1 MILCSRGPHGMA
13 SPVPD
18 DIIPALGST
27 WTTTMKKDAFLA
39 RLFAVLLFLLPLIQA
54 SGCGTT
60 KTIYKKVSK
69 TVALNKPGLKKRVL
83 VLPIMDQSGLQ
94 ERSVSELTVTFVD
107 LLNKNEELLA
117 RRSTEALPLDTQL
130 RSPRFG
136 IIVDPDLA
144 KRAEEM
150 CMNVV
155 ITIVISPFE
164 IRRKKTGIWPFRGTK
179 TEFEVSMVVNALD
192 ITNGTLFLT
201 NLESTLVK
209 AQEEG
214 DFLVLEGK
222 QPRIDGAALD
232 KALLKMVTAQA
243 SAVAD
248 ALEDYPWSGR
258 ILSADEEGVMISAGY
273 DIGLKAESVFE
284 VFARG
289 EPIHTASGR
298 SLFLLG
304 PKVGEIKTVQ
314 IMESYAAAVPL
325 GEARFNAGQVI
336 RIKH

>member
-1 MILCSRGPHGMA
+1 MA

-18 DIIPALGST
+18 DIIYAHGSA
-27 WTTTMKKDAFLA
+27 WTTTMKKDISMA
-39 RLFAVLLFLLPLIQA
+39 RFFAVLLILFPLIQA
-54 SGCGTT
+54 NGCGTT
-60 KTIYKKVSK
+60 KTIYEKVSK
-69 TVALNKPGLKKRVL
+69 TVALDKPSLKKRVL

-94 ERSVSELTVTFVD
+94 ERRVMELTAAFVD
-107 LLNKNEELLA
+107 FLNEDEELLA
-117 RRSTEALPLDTQL
+117 QRSTEPLPLDTQL
-130 RSPRFG
+130 RSPRYG

-155 ITIVISPFE
+155 VTLVISPFE
-164 IRRKKTGIWPFRGTK
+164 PQSKKTGIWPFRGTK
-179 TEFEVSMVVNALD
+179 TDFEVSMVVNALD
-192 ITNGTLFLT
+192 VTNGTLFLT
-201 NLESTLVK
+201 NLESKRVK
-209 AQEEG
+209 AREEG
-214 DFLVLEGK
+214 DFLILKGK
-222 QPRIDGAALD
+222 EPQIDEAALG
-232 KALLKMVTAQA
+232 KALSDIVKDQA

-248 ALEDYPWSGR
+248 ALEKHPWSGR

-289 EPIHTASGR
+289 EPIRSASGR

-304 PKVGEIKTVQ
+304 PKVGEVKTVQ

-325 GEARFNAGQVI
+325 GDGQFNPGQVI
-336 RIKH
+336 RIKD